1 MCAAPDNEV
10 MIAFIDGDSLTEAAV
25 ADFFGNVVR
34 LLRLLYVEFVWPLAK
49 FEPCDVCC
57 SPPGPPSPASP
68 FMSDVIFSTLACL
81 RQLHSPHPQLNYCTT
96 LLAGLPPLHLLPGL
110 V

>member
-1 MCAAPDNEV
+1 MLVCQVCAAPVNEV
-10 MIAFIDGDSLTEAAV
+10 MIALIDGDSLTEAAV

-68 FMSDVIFSTLACL
+68 FMSDVIFSTLACS
-81 RQLHSPHPQLNYCTT
+81 RQLHTLN
-96 LLAGLPPLHLLPGL
+96 
-110 V
+110 